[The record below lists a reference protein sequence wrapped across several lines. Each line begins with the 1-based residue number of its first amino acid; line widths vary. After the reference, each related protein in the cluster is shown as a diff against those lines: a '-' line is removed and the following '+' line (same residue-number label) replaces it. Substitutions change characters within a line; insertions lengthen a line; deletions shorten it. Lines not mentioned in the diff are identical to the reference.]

1 MKIALISDIHA
12 NLEALQATLDAI
24 RAEGAERIVCLGD
37 IVGYN
42 TDFAACIALLRQS
55 GAVCIAGN
63 HDRAVAG
70 LIATDGFSGP
80 AARAVAWT
88 VARLDE
94 DSRAFLT
101 GLPLTADVDG
111 ALVAVHGALHPEVGK
126 ELVRLDD
133 DGKRAL
139 SLRALAAHPSGAR
152 ICAFGHTHRA
162 GLWEWR
168 DGAVHAVALDEPAG
182 AELRADGLYLLNP
195 GTVGEPRGADAR
207 ARFACYDTA
216 ARRVTLH
223 RVAYA
228 RRAALAKTRRAG
240 LAPRF
245 AAVPAPVR
253 MKLIEILRLLGVYE
267 WLKHALP
274 RRASSI

>member
-12 NLEALQATLDAI
+12 NLEALQATLDVI
-24 RAEGAERIVCLGD
+24 RAEGAERVVCLGD

-42 TDFAACIALLRQS
+42 TDAAACIALLRQA

-63 HDRAVAG
+63 HDRAVTGAIG
-70 LIATDGFSGP
+70 TDGFSGP

-88 VARLDE
+88 KARLDE
-94 DSRAFLT
+94 ESRAFLSA
-101 GLPLTADVDG
+101 LPLTAVVDG

-133 DGKRAL
+133 DGKRRL
-139 SLRALAAHPSGAR
+139 SLQALLGHPSGAR
-152 ICAFGHTHRA
+152 VCAFGHTHRA

-168 DGAVHAVALDEPAG
+168 DGAVQTVPLDGG
-182 AELRADGLYLLNP
+182 AQLRPDGLYLLNP
-195 GTVGEPRGADAR
+195 GTVGEPRGADTR
-207 ARFACYDTA
+207 ACFACFDTA
-216 ARRVTLH
+216 SRRVTLH

-253 MKLIEILRLLGVYE
+253 MKLIEILRILGVYE
-267 WLKHALP
+267 WVKRALP
-274 RRASSI
+274 RRVSPI

>member
-42 TDFAACIALLRQS
+42 TDFAACIALLRQA

-63 HDRAVAG
+63 HDRAVTGAIG
-70 LIATDGFSGP
+70 TDGFSGP
-80 AARAVAWT
+80 AARSVAWT
-88 VARLDE
+88 KARLDE

-101 GLPLTADVDG
+101 ALPLTADVDG
-111 ALVAVHGALHPEVGK
+111 TLVAVHGALHPEVGK
-126 ELVRLDD
+126 ELVRLDE

-139 SLRALAAHPSGAR
+139 SLQALAAHPSGAR

-168 DGAVHAVALDEPAG
+168 NDAVHPLPLDGG
-182 AELRADGLYLLNP
+182 AELRTDGLYLLNP
-195 GTVGEPRGADAR
+195 GTVGEPRGADTR
-207 ARFACYDTA
+207 ACFACFDTA
-216 ARRVTLH
+216 SRRVTLH

-228 RRAALAKTRRAG
+228 RRAAQSKTRRAG

-253 MKLIEILRLLGVYE
+253 LGLIGILRVLGVYE
-267 WLKHALP
+267 RVKHALP
-274 RRASSI
+274 RHVPSI